1 MKYKILRDD
10 YVYAISYSIV
20 FINNFTHQRRF
31 YYQYMIIE
39 TNCLEYRYEDDR
51 YTLMNIGGLYVIEEE
66 LEFLYKLLNNINKTI
81 NRIRYLVQFLH
92 NEPNLE
98 FIDKYELPED
108 KTQVI
113 DDILHILNISEVIK
127 LLERRLI

>member
-31 YYQYMIIE
+31 YYHILIIE